1 MKNLIILG
9 IFVLATYLGSSCQD
23 VTIGFLQTEDAGYN
37 PDTMV
42 VKKEL
47 DTTPPQLEE
56 VDNPLY
62 YELLAE
68 DPEYYT
74 PELLISWGILPTQ
87 IIEVGAGEDYQRGSM
102 GHAMGK

>member
-1 MKNLIILG
+1 MKNLLILG
-9 IFVLATYLGSSCQD
+9 ILVFTACLGSSCQD

-68 DPEYYT
+68 NPEYYT

-87 IIEVGAGEDYQRGSM
+87 IIEVVILSF
-102 GHAMGK
+102 

>member
-47 DTTPPQLEE
+47 DTTPPQVEE

-62 YELLAE
+62 YGLLSE
-68 DPEYYT
+68 DPEY
-74 PELLISWGILPTQ
+74 
-87 IIEVGAGEDYQRGSM
+87 
-102 GHAMGK
+102 

>member
-1 MKNLIILG
+1 
-9 IFVLATYLGSSCQD
+9 
-23 VTIGFLQTEDAGYN
+23 
-37 PDTMV
+37 MV

-68 DPEYYT
+68 NPEYYT

-87 IIEVGAGEDYQRGSM
+87 IIEVGAGEDYQRAQWGTPWVSNPIEGVDGTTQIYVSIKDIKTTTGNAEKM
-102 GHAMGK
+102 WDI

>member
-1 MKNLIILG
+1 MKNLLILG
-9 IFVLATYLGSSCQD
+9 ILVFTACLGSSCQD

-68 DPEYYT
+68 NPEYYRSRCRRRLST
-74 PELLISWGILPTQ
+74 
-87 IIEVGAGEDYQRGSM
+87 GSM
-102 GHAMGK
+102 GYAMGK